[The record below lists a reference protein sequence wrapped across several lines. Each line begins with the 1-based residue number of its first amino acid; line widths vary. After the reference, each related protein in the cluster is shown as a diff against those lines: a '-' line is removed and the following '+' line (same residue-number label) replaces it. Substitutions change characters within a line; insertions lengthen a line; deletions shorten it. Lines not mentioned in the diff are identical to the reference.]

1 MIVECLLRKDLTLRC
16 VWFCGSVILSGSL
29 EKSSGW
35 IYRTTDRRAV
45 TVKSINEEV
54 RKIAVLDSATRVPF
68 AIDVPKEFPLSDM
81 EVDKEYYAMLKVFS
95 AKKVDRVAPDFME
108 FFSVVDVD
116 QLIEDFIKAYWL
128 YPKLIKFELAEAEP
142 I

>member
-1 MIVECLLRKDLTLRC
+1 M
-16 VWFCGSVILSGSL
+16 SGSL

-128 YPKLIKFELAEAEP
+128 YPKLIKFELIEAEP